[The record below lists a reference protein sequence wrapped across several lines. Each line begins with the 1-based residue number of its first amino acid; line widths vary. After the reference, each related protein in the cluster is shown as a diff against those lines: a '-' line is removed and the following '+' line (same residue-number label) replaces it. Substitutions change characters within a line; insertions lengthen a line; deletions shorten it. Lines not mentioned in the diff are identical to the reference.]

1 MINYILLIGALLGL
15 TSVGAGAYVDHVL
28 VYTVD
33 VKTLSMIKAALHH
46 HELYAVIISAIGL
59 VYCLKNNS
67 IFLKLSAWIFIIGT
81 VLFSFSIYLK
91 ALTGMMAWIK
101 LTPIGGTLLMVGWV
115 LLACSSFKYINSESD
130 RKLRI

>member
-28 VYTVD
+28 VHSVD
-33 VKTLSMIKAALHH
+33 VKTLSMIKTALHY

-59 VYCLKNNS
+59 HYLKNGAA
-67 IFLKLSAWIFIIGT
+67 FLKLSAWVFIIGI

-91 ALTGMMAWIK
+91 VLTGTMTWIK
-101 LTPIGGTLLMVGWV
+101 LTPIGGMLLMAGWV
-115 LLACSSFKYINSESD
+115 LLACSSFTYLKSD
-130 RKLRI
+130 RKK

>member
-28 VYTVD
+28 VHAVD
-33 VKTLSMIKAALHH
+33 EKTLSMIKTALHYH
-46 HELYAVIISAIGL
+46 QLYAVIISAIGL
-59 VYCLKNNS
+59 VHCLKNDA
-67 IFLKLSAWIFIIGT
+67 ILLKLSAWLFIIGT

-91 ALTGMMAWIK
+91 ALTGTIAWIK

-115 LLACSSFKYINSESD
+115 LLACFSFKYVKK
-130 RKLRI
+130 RA